1 MRLAILALLLGSAS
15 AFLPSPAVRRASV
28 AMKAQDHDTHVD
40 RRSALVIGGAAWLSG
55 VVPARALGSVLGDLS
70 PEDKAAAE
78 AILSG
83 EAKAR
88 ATKAPEP
95 AAAGGGS
102 GGGGSLLNLQLP
114 EKKPKE
120 PAEPKAP
127 KEKKEKKEKATRGS
141 AFDRV
146 KVVEKP
152 KEEAVYAEGEDPFE
166 VARQKREEK
175 RKKAEETFDRKKNNM
190 SAMEQF
196 KGRPIGRD

>member
-1 MRLAILALLLGSAS
+1 M
-15 AFLPSPAVRRASV
+15 
-28 AMKAQDHDTHVD
+28 Q
-40 RRSALVIGGAAWLSG
+40 
-55 VVPARALGSVLGDLS
+55 
-70 PEDKAAAE
+70 
-78 AILSG
+78 
-83 EAKAR
+83 
-88 ATKAPEP
+88 
-95 AAAGGGS
+95 
-102 GGGGSLLNLQLP
+102 
-114 EKKPKE
+114 
-120 PAEPKAP
+120 AP

-175 RKKAEETFDRKKNNM
+175 RKKAEETVSFEFRIAAQRARTPTPPKTTSNITTVKKKRVTTKINHQTQFDRKKNNM